1 MPNRIEVFAVRERER
16 ETESGKLISRRSVE
30 WRVKKGNTSAL
41 KVITF
46 KKLKMK

>member
-1 MPNRIEVFAVRERER
+1 MPNRIEDFAVGER
-16 ETESGKLISRRSVE
+16 ESGKLISRRSVR